1 MQMPI
6 SPNAILVNAD
16 PSGGGEKPVKGGE
29 PVTSFPSVLTDSR
42 TVMHDGGGDAFTP
55 ALAKGPDAGAM
66 LRPVGGINR
75 LLNPVV
81 SQNANVANHRNPGP
95 VPLVPQKMTSP
106 GLVGTE
112 EDTGQKAVVEAPAG
126 LRAEISRQGIT
137 GPGRAATGK
146 LAEVPTGATGGD
158 TGQETLRDR
167 RQDTKG
173 GAKVAASG
181 NGSAEAVIA
190 MSEES
195 RLDGQSEEPAVPD
208 SAFVAALVTAR
219 GPAAGYPV
227 EAPPVSA
234 DAPQRVRAVPE
245 NQVETGQSLAENRMY
260 QNGATGVSGSNLRA
274 PSFVEP
280 IVHPSTR
287 DKPRAFEQATS
298 APVPSGSSIALV
310 SSPEV
315 ASAAQSVGVPDT
327 SRQALDRGLSSGE
340 AKPDGRPGIA
350 SRSEAPLSPRSDVV
364 AQAPVSQVL
373 GPGHGGSQPAL
384 GEAPKGSAAQAPP
397 QNASLREGLELL
409 DKGGAKPVGDRA
421 AAGRPDRTAAPPGV
435 AVGPALKAGPGARE
449 ILAPDQGYAPQTA
462 PREPPKGQNARA
474 VRERLAPADVERA
487 SQSAVAQGG
496 QETLVQSRIRQPGA
510 QAGAET
516 DPRLSV
522 GRTGTKTDREG
533 IVDNGREGNTRTAN
547 AAAPQIQEG
556 RRGDIAVDRPTGER
570 TALERLPGSGETR
583 PPGLEEKIFDTTP
596 GSEVPQALGES
607 SRPGRPSPG
616 SAALQSAPS
625 EPALARH
632 ISSQIA
638 ELARRPADAP
648 VELTLSPEELGRVR
662 LIMRMEHGSLNLSV
676 VAERA
681 ETQDLLRRH
690 IDMLA
695 QELRQIGYRDV
706 SFGFGTDGGARHG
719 AGLGGQN
726 SATGDAVH
734 SAGVHV
740 PADSDALLT
749 APERMPLPPTGR
761 VDIRL

>member
-29 PVTSFPSVLTDSR
+29 PVTPFPTVLTDSGA
-42 TVMHDGGGDAFTP
+42 VMHDGGGDAFTP
-55 ALAKGPDAGAM
+55 ALVKGLDAGAM

-158 TGQETLRDR
+158 NGQEILRDR
-167 RQDTKG
+167 RQDIKG
-173 GAKVAASG
+173 GAKVIASG
-181 NGSAEAVIA
+181 NGGAEASTV

-195 RLDGQSEEPAVPD
+195 RLEFQSEEPAVPD
-208 SAFVAALVTAR
+208 SVFVTALAIA
-219 GPAAGYPV
+219 GNPAAGNPV
-227 EAPPVSA
+227 GAPPVSA
-234 DAPQRVRAVPE
+234 DAPHRVRAGPG
-245 NQVETGQSLAENRMY
+245 NQIEIGQSLVENRMY
-260 QNGATGVSGSNLRA
+260 QNDATGVSGSNLRA
-274 PSFVEP
+274 SSFVEP
-280 IVHPSTR
+280 IVHPPTPE
-287 DKPRAFEQATS
+287 KPRAFEQTTS
-298 APVPSGSSIALV
+298 A
-310 SSPEV
+310 
-315 ASAAQSVGVPDT
+315 SATQPVGVPDP
-327 SRQALDRGLSSGE
+327 SHQALDRGLSSGE

-350 SRSEAPLSPRSDVV
+350 SRSEATLSRRSDVV
-364 AQAPVSQVL
+364 AQALVSQAQ
-373 GPGHGGSQPAL
+373 GSGHGRSQSVP
-384 GEAPKGSAAQAPP
+384 EEVPKGSAAQATPL
-397 QNASLREGLELL
+397 NTSLRDGLELP
-409 DKGGAKPVGDRA
+409 DRGGAQPMRDDT
-421 AAGRPDRTAAPPGV
+421 AAGRPDRAAAPLGV
-435 AVGPALKAGPGARE
+435 AIGSTLKAGPGTRD
-449 ILAPDQGYAPQTA
+449 ILVADQGSAPQTV
-462 PREPPKGQNARA
+462 PREPPKGENARA
-474 VRERLAPADVERA
+474 VRERLEPADAERA
-487 SQSAVAQGG
+487 NQPAVAQGG
-496 QETLVQSRIRQPGA
+496 QEALVQSQIRQPGA
-510 QAGAET
+510 QAGAAT
-516 DPRLSV
+516 GPRLSA
-522 GRTGTKTDREG
+522 GKTGTKTDREG

-547 AAAPQIQEG
+547 SAAPQIQDR
-556 RRGDIAVDRPTGER
+556 RRGDVAVDRPTGER
-570 TALERLPGSGETR
+570 TALERLPESGEIR
-583 PPGLEEKIFDTTP
+583 LPGLEEKMSDTTP

-676 VAERA
+676 LAERA

-726 SATGDAVH
+726 HATGDAVH

-740 PADSDALLT
+740 PTDSDALPR